1 MTTGLVVTD
10 REKAID
16 FIEKLIKDYHD
27 KGYNK
32 ALEDVGKKLICAWG
46 TLENNFA
53 HMVQHGRVP
62 KKYLEDNERLKA
74 DIKSRFDEVG
84 LIYSDIFDISYNVA
98 VTKLKE
104 EVRRK

>member
-32 ALEDVGKKLICAWG
+32 ALEDVLKLDLTFLKTHSYIKIKKG
-46 TLENNFA
+46 
-53 HMVQHGRVP
+53 
-62 KKYLEDNERLKA
+62 
-74 DIKSRFDEVG
+74 DIE
-84 LIYSDIFDISYNVA
+84 
-98 VTKLKE
+98 KLKQE
-104 EVRRK
+104 ARK